1 MTNFLSGLRCSQSQ
15 CRISINK
22 SSESVRKTCCHNL
35 SLWQQVNERLLLSS
49 VVRLLTVMDHLLDLF
64 MARMAANEFYATD
77 SESGDSEDLDGAD
90 LEDDIASNCSVY
102 GSTTSNEGDT
112 HEEYDDLEDEDCGNN
127 NDDSVLDEMNDEHD
141 YAGNDQLME
150 LDVNIDHQLV
160 LPQIP
165 QIDGFLHFG
174 QNYDNEWNA
183 VQNGYV
189 NHEHDYAH
197 DGQRDG
203 VVVEVHPVNSQLP
216 HSGAFASINSMLSS
230 ESQSF
235 PAFEDVQLG
244 KDTVQVPPFQLCH
257 YYRPTNSHPKL
268 SSSESAETSLGHG
281 IKRDTG
287 RECSEL
293 VEVKR
298 VKNEECP
305 PQAIGAEIT
314 VRTEESSISEFLG
327 DKQYPNMNSV
337 SDDILLE
344 IFSKLGVNSLINIAP
359 VCKRWYELSKHK
371 SLWLREDVV
380 CDPYRVHQFLRH
392 VRAAKYLRT
401 VDVSDIH
408 AAHGDVLLTLLN
420 GPKNVRR
427 FSCFCVAHP
436 RVIVELLERYQ
447 ETLEELNI
455 SISDERLSYGEGG
468 TFKDGV
474 KIRPGYLLKLISEMK
489 NLKVIRFTGSM
500 PSIGHH
506 QGRVNPK
513 WYFGELESPEL
524 KLQAI
529 AMKIENPR
537 EILVQKFI
545 IPFLKSKI
553 PFLKELRLTSDIW
566 KHKDVQEI
574 VRNCDKLEALVRFPI
589 DSLHALE
596 NCKQQFFIDFILG
609 SWIDFQKI
617 QRDLIGYKGL
627 SHIHEVSLR
636 FCDQLSIKS
645 DEQIPDTRLETFLPM
660 LAGRLH
666 SCKRV
671 HIYRWDAAPPFVE
684 SVHSTCALA
693 KFLFALRRTLEE
705 VHISDAFRGGRHFP
719 QLMKAIRESV
729 PHLKSRGI
737 AVNRLGNR
745 GLLFSVRRKSD
756 SVISNTGP
764 LLLEHGRIEFANHGP
779 N

>member
-1 MTNFLSGLRCSQSQ
+1 
-15 CRISINK
+15 
-22 SSESVRKTCCHNL
+22 
-35 SLWQQVNERLLLSS
+35 
-49 VVRLLTVMDHLLDLF
+49 MDHLLDLF

-77 SESGDSEDLDGAD
+77 SESGDSEDIDGVD
-90 LEDDIASNCSVY
+90 FEDDIASNCSVY

-112 HEEYDDLEDEDCGNN
+112 HEEFDDLDDEDCGNN
-127 NDDSVLDEMNDEHD
+127 NDNSILDEMNDEHD
-141 YAGNDQLME
+141 YAGNDQEIDM
-150 LDVNIDHQLV
+150 DVNIDHQYEEEHNHV
-160 LPQIP
+160 QAIP
-165 QIDGFLHFG
+165 QVDGFLHFE
-174 QNYDNEWNA
+174 QDYDNEYDPA
-183 VQNGYV
+183 IQNGYV

-203 VVVEVHPVNSQLP
+203 VVVEVHPVNSQLQRT
-216 HSGAFASINSMLSS
+216 GAFSSINSILSTD
-230 ESQSF
+230 SQNF
-235 PAFEDVQLG
+235 PASEEIQLA
-244 KDTVQVPPFQLCH
+244 KESAQVPPFQSCH
-257 YYRPTNSHPKL
+257 YYRPSDSHPQIATAESTE
-268 SSSESAETSLGHG
+268 SSFSGHG
-281 IKRDTG
+281 VKRNNGMVCLDPV
-287 RECSEL
+287 EL
-293 VEVKR
+293 KR

-314 VRTEESSISEFLG
+314 IRTEEIAASEFLN
-327 DKQYPNMNSV
+327 DKQYPNMNSL

-344 IFSKLGVNSLINIAP
+344 IFSKLGVNSLINLAP

-401 VDVSDIH
+401 VDVSDMH
-408 AAHGDVLLTLLN
+408 AAHGEVLLTLLN

-447 ETLEELNI
+447 DTLEELNI

-474 KIRPGYLLKLISEMK
+474 KPRPGYLLKLISEMK
-489 NLKVIRFTGSM
+489 NLRVIRFTGTM

-513 WYFGELESPEL
+513 WYFGELESSEL
-524 KLQAI
+524 RLQAI

-566 KHKDVQEI
+566 KNKDVQEI

-636 FCDQLSIKS
+636 FCDQLYIKS

-756 SVISNTGP
+756 SIISNTGP